1 VSRALVYDPNCDRKV
16 RLSNALAPPGGSL
29 VADSPSDLVVETY
42 KLTKIYQNRQIALND
57 VTLRI
62 EPGCVLGLLG
72 PNGAGK
78 TTLLRLILGLHRP
91 TAGWAKVF
99 GRRMS
104 PNAADLRRRIGYIPT
119 NPQFPPGMTPINYLD
134 YMARLFGLPADVRK
148 PRLASL
154 IRAVDL
160 LETSG
165 DKIAG
170 FSNGMTA
177 RLAVATSLIN
187 DPDLLIWDEP
197 THGLDPE
204 ARRSMLDLIKSLSK
218 EKTLILSSH
227 NLGDI
232 DEVCN
237 HAAVLSR
244 GHLIYHGSLQ
254 DLKGRM
260 RRNHYELDLEG
271 DQKAISKAT
280 ATIKGLADF
289 KLASVK
295 QRRLELQLNEGA
307 NTASALANVCMT
319 LADNKV
325 TLLNIRSVGQQ
336 TEQAFL
342 DLVEK
347 EESRGFARLYQVE
360 ADAA

>member
-1 VSRALVYDPNCDRKV
+1 
-16 RLSNALAPPGGSL
+16 
-29 VADSPSDLVVETY
+29 VADRNAELVVETF
-42 KLTKIYQNRQIALND
+42 KLTKIYNNRQIALND
-57 VTLRI
+57 VTLRL
-62 EPGCVLGLLG
+62 EPGCVLGLVG
-72 PNGAGK
+72 SNGAGK
-78 TTLLRLILGLHRP
+78 TTLLRLIIGLHRP

-99 GRRMS
+99 GKVMT

-119 NPQFPPGMTPINYLD
+119 NPQFPAGMTPITYLD
-134 YMARLFGLPADVRK
+134 YMARLFGLPAEVRK

-160 LETSG
+160 LPHSG
-165 DKIAG
+165 SPIAG

-187 DPDLLIWDEP
+187 EPDLLIWDEP

-204 ARRSMLDLIKSLSK
+204 ARRSMLELIKTLASQ
-218 EKTLILSSH
+218 KTLIVSSH
-227 NLGDI
+227 NLSDI

-237 HAAVLSR
+237 HAAVLSH
-244 GHLIYHGSLQ
+244 GQMIYCGSLQ

-271 DQKAISKAT
+271 EQKAITKA
-280 ATIKGLADF
+280 AAALRNLAEL
-289 KLASVK
+289 KAVTLR
-295 QRRLELQLNEGA
+295 QRRLDVYLHEEAVTATALAAALTALNEQKV
-307 NTASALANVCMT
+307 ALVS
-319 LADNKV
+319 
-325 TLLNIRSVGQQ
+325 IRSVGQQ

-347 EESRGFARLYQVE
+347 EESRGFARIYRQE
-360 ADAA
+360 AA

>member
-1 VSRALVYDPNCDRKV
+1 VAAD
-16 RLSNALAPPGGSL
+16 NAN
-29 VADSPSDLVVETY
+29 DLVVETY

-57 VTLRI
+57 ATLRI

-78 TTLLRLILGLHRP
+78 TTLLRLVLGLHRP
-91 TAGWAKVF
+91 TAGWVKVF
-99 GRRMS
+99 GKTMT

-119 NPQFPPGMTPINYLD
+119 NPQFPSGMTPISYLD

-160 LETSG
+160 LAASG
-165 DKIAG
+165 DPIAA

-187 DPDLLIWDEP
+187 EPDLLIWDEP
-197 THGLDPE
+197 THGLDIE
-204 ARRSMLDLIKSLSK
+204 ARRSMLELIKTLAQD
-218 EKTLILSSH
+218 KTLIISSH
-227 NLGDI
+227 NLSDI

-244 GHLIYHGSLQ
+244 GQLIYSGSLQ

-271 DQKAISKAT
+271 DQKSISKACS
-280 ATIKGLADF
+280 AIKGLSDF
-289 KLASVK
+289 KSVALRH
-295 QRRLELQLNEGA
+295 RRLELYLQDDA
-307 NTASALANVCMT
+307 VNTTALANLFMT
-319 LADNKV
+319 LSDNKV
-325 TLLNIRSVGQQ
+325 TLVSIRSVGQQ

-347 EESRGFARLYQVE
+347 EESRGFARAYQSGE
-360 ADAA
+360 AA

>member
-1 VSRALVYDPNCDRKV
+1 VSDKA
-16 RLSNALAPPGGSL
+16 GG
-29 VADSPSDLVVETY
+29 LVVETF

-57 VTLRI
+57 VTLRL

-72 PNGAGK
+72 SNGAGK
-78 TTLLRLILGLHRP
+78 TTLLRLVIGLHRP
-91 TAGWAKVF
+91 TAGWVKVF
-99 GRRMS
+99 GKRMTA
-104 PNAADLRRRIGYIPT
+104 NAADLRRRIGYIPT
-119 NPQFPPGMTPINYLD
+119 NPQFPRGMTPITYLD

-160 LETSG
+160 MGVSG
-165 DKIAG
+165 DRIAG

-187 DPDLLIWDEP
+187 EPDLLIWDEP

-204 ARRSMLDLIKSLSK
+204 ARRSMLELIKSLSR
-218 EKTLILSSH
+218 EKTLIVSSH

-237 HAAVLSR
+237 HAAVLSH
-244 GHLIYHGSLQ
+244 GQLIYCGPLQ

-271 DQKAISKAT
+271 EQKAIAKCAQVIR
-280 ATIKGLADF
+280 ALPDF
-289 KLASVK
+289 KIVNVR
-295 QRRLELQLNEGA
+295 QRRLELYLADEVV
-307 NTASALANVCMT
+307 NTAALANVFMT
-319 LADNKV
+319 LTDNKV
-325 TLLNIRSVGQQ
+325 SLVSIRTVGQQ

-347 EESRGFARLYQVE
+347 EESRGFARIFQAE
-360 ADAA
+360 AA

>member
-1 VSRALVYDPNCDRKV
+1 M
-16 RLSNALAPPGGSL
+16 
-29 VADSPSDLVVETY
+29 ADSDNELVVETF

-57 VTLRI
+57 VTLRL
-62 EPGCVLGLLG
+62 EPGTVLGLLG
-72 PNGAGK
+72 SNGAGK
-78 TTLLRLILGLHRP
+78 TTLLRLIIGLHRP

-99 GRRMS
+99 GKVMG
-104 PNAADLRRRIGYIPT
+104 PNSADLRRRIGYIPT
-119 NPQFPPGMTPINYLD
+119 NPQFPRGMTPITYLD
-134 YMARLFGLPADVRK
+134 YMARLFGLPKEVRK

-160 LETSG
+160 LGCSG
-165 DKIAG
+165 HPISG

-187 DPDLLIWDEP
+187 EPDLLIWDEP

-204 ARRSMLDLIKSLSK
+204 ARRSMLELIKELSRA
-218 EKTLILSSH
+218 KTLIVSSH
-227 NLGDI
+227 NLSDI

-244 GHLIYHGSLQ
+244 GQLIYCGSLQ

-271 DQKAISKAT
+271 EQKAISKAVT
-280 ATIKGLADF
+280 AVRALAEF
-289 KLASVK
+289 KTVNLRQRKLELYLQDDAVNASAIASV
-295 QRRLELQLNEGA
+295 LTTLHEG
-307 NTASALANVCMT
+307 
-319 LADNKV
+319 KV
-325 TLLNIRSVGQQ
+325 TLVSIRSVGQQ

-347 EESRGFARLYQVE
+347 EESRGFARIYRE
-360 ADAA
+360 AA

>member
-1 VSRALVYDPNCDRKV
+1 VTQGASE
-16 RLSNALAPPGGSL
+16 
-29 VADSPSDLVVETY
+29 LVVETF

-57 VTLRI
+57 VTLRL

-78 TTLLRLILGLHRP
+78 TTFLRLVLGLHRP
-91 TAGWAKVF
+91 TAGWVKVF
-99 GRRMS
+99 GRTMT

-119 NPQFPPGMTPINYLD
+119 NPQFPRGMTPITYLD

-160 LETSG
+160 FGASG
-165 DKIAG
+165 DPIAG

-187 DPDLLIWDEP
+187 EPDLLVWDEP

-204 ARRSMLDLIKSLSK
+204 ARRSMLDLIKSLSR

-244 GHLIYHGSLQ
+244 GQLIYCGSLQ

-260 RRNHYELDLEG
+260 CRNHYELDLEG
-271 DQKAISKAT
+271 EQKAITKA
-280 ATIKGLADF
+280 ANAVKALAEF
-289 KLASVK
+289 KLVTLR
-295 QRRLELQLNEGA
+295 QRRLELHLNEQA
-307 NTASALANVCMT
+307 SNTAALANALMT

-325 TLLNIRSVGQQ
+325 TLVSIRSVGQQ

-360 ADAA
+360 EAA

>member
-1 VSRALVYDPNCDRKV
+1 MAEN
-16 RLSNALAPPGGSL
+16 
-29 VADSPSDLVVETY
+29 PSDLVVETY
-42 KLTKIYQNRQIALND
+42 KLTKIYQNRQIAIND

-78 TTLLRLILGLHRP
+78 TTFLRLVLGLHRP
-91 TAGWAKVF
+91 TAGWVKVF
-99 GRRMS
+99 GQTMT

-119 NPQFPPGMTPINYLD
+119 NPQFPRGMSPITYLD
-134 YMARLFGLPADVRK
+134 YVARLFGLPADVRK
-148 PRLASL
+148 PRLATL

-160 LETSG
+160 LAASG
-165 DKIAG
+165 DPIAG

-177 RLAVATSLIN
+177 RLAVAASLIN
-187 DPDLLIWDEP
+187 EPDLLIWDEP

-218 EKTLILSSH
+218 EKTLIVSSH

-237 HAAVLSR
+237 HAAVLSC
-244 GHLIYHGSLQ
+244 GQLIYCGSLQ

-260 RRNHYELDLEG
+260 RKNHYELDLEG
-271 DQKAISKAT
+271 EQKAIAKA
-280 ATIKGLADF
+280 AGAIKGMNEF
-289 KLASVK
+289 KSVSVR
-295 QRRLELQLNEGA
+295 QRRLELYISDEA
-307 NTASALANVCMT
+307 VNTSALANVFMT

-325 TLLNIRSVGQQ
+325 TLVSIRSVGQQ

-347 EESRGFARLYQVE
+347 EESRGFARAWQNVE
-360 ADAA
+360 AA

>member
-1 VSRALVYDPNCDRKV
+1 
-16 RLSNALAPPGGSL
+16 
-29 VADSPSDLVVETY
+29 VAENSSDLVVESY

-91 TAGWAKVF
+91 TAGWVKLY
-99 GRRMS
+99 GRTMS
-104 PNAADLRRRIGYIPT
+104 PNAASLRGRIGYIPT
-119 NPQFPPGMTPINYLD
+119 NPQFPRGMTPISYLE
-134 YMARLFGLPADVRK
+134 YIARLFGMPAAVRK

-160 LETSG
+160 LNVSG
-165 DKIAG
+165 DLIDG

-187 DPDLLIWDEP
+187 EPDLLIWDEP

-204 ARRSMLDLIKSLSK
+204 ARRSMLELIKTLAK
-218 EKTLILSSH
+218 EKTLIVSSH
-227 NLGDI
+227 NLADV

-244 GHLIYHGSLQ
+244 GHLIYFGSLQ

-260 RRNHYELDLEG
+260 RRDHYELDLEG
-271 DQKAISKAT
+271 DQKAIAKAVQ
-280 ATIKGLADF
+280 TIKGMNEF
-289 KLASVK
+289 KSVNYRS
-295 QRRLELQLNEGA
+295 RRVELLMQDDAN
-307 NTASALANVCMT
+307 NTAALANVFMA
-319 LADNKV
+319 LADSKV
-325 TLLNIRSVGQQ
+325 TLVSIRSVGQQ
-336 TEQAFL
+336 TETAFL

-347 EESRGFARLYQVE
+347 EESRGFARAYQDK

>member
-1 VSRALVYDPNCDRKV
+1 
-16 RLSNALAPPGGSL
+16 
-29 VADSPSDLVVETY
+29 
-42 KLTKIYQNRQIALND
+42 
-57 VTLRI
+57 
-62 EPGCVLGLLG
+62 LGLLG

-99 GRRMS
+99 GQMMT
-104 PNAADLRRRIGYIPT
+104 PNSADLRRRIGYIPT
-119 NPQFPPGMTPINYLD
+119 NPQFPSGMTPITYLD
-134 YMARLFGLPADVRK
+134 YMARLFGLPTDVRK

-160 LETSG
+160 LGMSG
-165 DKIAG
+165 EPIAG

-187 DPDLLIWDEP
+187 EPELLIWDEP

-204 ARRSMLDLIKSLSK
+204 ARRSMLELIKTLGR
-218 EKTLILSSH
+218 EKTLIVSSH
-227 NLGDI
+227 NLSDI

-244 GHLIYHGSLQ
+244 GQLIYCGSLQ

-260 RRNHYELDLEG
+260 RRNHFELDLEG

-280 ATIKGLADF
+280 QVIKNMSEF
-289 KLASVK
+289 KSVNVR
-295 QRRLELQLNEGA
+295 QRRLELRLTDEA
-307 NTASALANVCMT
+307 NNTSALANVFMT
-319 LADNKV
+319 LTDNKV
-325 TLLNIRSVGQQ
+325 TLVSIRSVGQQ

-347 EESRGFARLYQVE
+347 EESRGFARAYQIEE
-360 ADAA
+360 AA

>member
-1 VSRALVYDPNCDRKV
+1 MAEK
-16 RLSNALAPPGGSL
+16 A
-29 VADSPSDLVVETY
+29 SDLVVESY
-42 KLTKIYQNRQIALND
+42 KLTKIYQKRQIALSD

-62 EPGCVLGLLG
+62 EPGSVLGLLG

-78 TTLLRLILGLHRP
+78 TTLLRLVLGLHRP

-99 GRRMS
+99 GKRMT

-119 NPQFPPGMTPINYLD
+119 NPQFPRGMTPITYLD
-134 YMARLFGLPADVRK
+134 YMARLFGLPSDVRK

-160 LETSG
+160 LGASG
-165 DKIAG
+165 DRIDG
-170 FSNGMTA
+170 FSNGMIS
-177 RLAVATSLIN
+177 RLAVATCLIN
-187 DPDLLIWDEP
+187 EPDLLIWDEP

-204 ARRSMLDLIKSLSK
+204 ARRSMLELIKTLSR

-227 NLGDI
+227 NLSDI

-244 GHLIYHGSLQ
+244 GKLIYCGSLQ
-254 DLKGRM
+254 DLKGRICK
-260 RRNHYELDLEG
+260 NHYELDLDGE
-271 DQKAISKAT
+271 QKNISKAMQ
-280 ATIKGLADF
+280 AIKGLSDF
-289 KLASVK
+289 KTILVRH
-295 QRRLELQLNEGA
+295 RRLELQLKDEA
-307 NTASALANVCMT
+307 VNTSALANVFMT

-325 TLLNIRSVGQQ
+325 TLLSVRSVGQQ

-347 EESRGFARLYQVE
+347 EESRGFARAYQADE
-360 ADAA
+360 AA

>member
-1 VSRALVYDPNCDRKV
+1 
-16 RLSNALAPPGGSL
+16 
-29 VADSPSDLVVETY
+29 VAENPSELVVETF

-57 VTLRI
+57 VTLRA

-78 TTLLRLILGLHRP
+78 TTLLRLVLGLHRP
-91 TAGWAKVF
+91 TAGWVKVF
-99 GRRMS
+99 GKTMT

-119 NPQFPPGMTPINYLD
+119 NPQFPRGMTPITYLD
-134 YMARLFGLPADVRK
+134 YMARLFGLPAEVRK

-160 LETSG
+160 LGASG
-165 DKIAG
+165 DPIAG

-177 RLAVATSLIN
+177 RLAVATCLIN
-187 DPDLLIWDEP
+187 EPDLLIWDEP

-204 ARRSMLDLIKSLSK
+204 ARRSMLELIKTLTR

-227 NLGDI
+227 NLSDI

-244 GHLIYHGSLQ
+244 GQLIYCGSLQ

-260 RRNHYELDLEG
+260 CRNHYQLDLEG
-271 DQKAISKAT
+271 EQKNITKAVQ
-280 ATIKGLADF
+280 AVKGLADF
-289 KLASVK
+289 KSVVVR
-295 QRRLELQLNEGA
+295 QRRLELHLKDDTT
-307 NTASALANVCMT
+307 NTSALANVFMT

-325 TLLNIRSVGQQ
+325 TLVSIRSVGQQ

-347 EESRGFARLYQVE
+347 EESRGFARAYQHDE
-360 ADAA
+360 AA

>member
-1 VSRALVYDPNCDRKV
+1 MAENASGLVI
-16 RLSNALAPPGGSL
+16 
-29 VADSPSDLVVETY
+29 ETF

-57 VTLRI
+57 LTLSI

-78 TTLLRLILGLHRP
+78 TTFLRLVLGLHRP
-91 TAGWAKVF
+91 TAGWVKVF
-99 GRRMS
+99 GKTMT
-104 PNAADLRRRIGYIPT
+104 PNAADLRRRVGYIPT
-119 NPQFPPGMTPINYLD
+119 NPQFPHGMTPITYLD

-160 LETSG
+160 LGVSG
-165 DKIAG
+165 EPIRG
-170 FSNGMTA
+170 FSNGMTS
-177 RLAVATSLIN
+177 RLAVAASLIN
-187 DPDLLIWDEP
+187 EPDLLIWDEP
-197 THGLDPE
+197 THGLDVE
-204 ARRSMLDLIKSLSK
+204 ARRSMLELIKTLSR
-218 EKTLILSSH
+218 EKTLIVSSH
-227 NLGDI
+227 NLSDI

-244 GHLIYHGSLQ
+244 GQLIYNGTLQ

-260 RRNHYELDLEG
+260 RRNHYELELEG
-271 DQKAISKAT
+271 EQKAIGKAT
-280 ATIKGLADF
+280 QAIKSSADF
-289 KLASVK
+289 KSVTVR
-295 QRRLELQLNEGA
+295 QRRLELRLADEA
-307 NTASALANVCMT
+307 NNASALATVFMT

-325 TLLNIRSVGQQ
+325 TLVSVRSVGQQ

-347 EESRGFARLYQVE
+347 EESRGFARAYQQTEE
-360 ADAA
+360 AA

>member
-1 VSRALVYDPNCDRKV
+1 VAE
-16 RLSNALAPPGGSL
+16 NASG
-29 VADSPSDLVVETY
+29 LVVESY

-57 VTLRI
+57 VTLRV

-78 TTLLRLILGLHRP
+78 TTLLRLTLGLHLP
-91 TAGWAKVF
+91 TAGWVKLF
-99 GRRMS
+99 GETMT
-104 PNAADLRRRIGYIPT
+104 PNAAALRCRVGYIPT
-119 NPQFPPGMTPINYLD
+119 NPQFPKGMTPITYLD
-134 YMARLFGLPADVRK
+134 YIARLFGLPADVRK

-160 LETSG
+160 LHVSG
-165 DKIAG
+165 DLIAG
-170 FSNGMTA
+170 FSNGMAA

-187 DPDLLIWDEP
+187 EPDLLIWDEP

-204 ARRSMLDLIKSLSK
+204 ARRSMLELIKSLAR
-218 EKTLILSSH
+218 EKTLIVSSH
-227 NLGDI
+227 NLSDI

-244 GHLIYHGSLQ
+244 GHLIYCGSLQ

-260 RRNHYELDLEG
+260 RRNHYELDLDGE
-271 DQKAISKAT
+271 QKSIARAAQVIRGFQETKS
-280 ATIKGLADF
+280 
-289 KLASVK
+289 ASLR
-295 QRRLELQLNEGA
+295 QRRLELVLHDEPS
-307 NTASALANVCMT
+307 NTGVLANVFMT

-325 TLLNIRSVGQQ
+325 TLVSVRSVGQQ

-342 DLVEK
+342 DLVVR
-347 EESRGFARLYQVE
+347 EESRGFARAYRQPPPAAE
-360 ADAA
+360 AA